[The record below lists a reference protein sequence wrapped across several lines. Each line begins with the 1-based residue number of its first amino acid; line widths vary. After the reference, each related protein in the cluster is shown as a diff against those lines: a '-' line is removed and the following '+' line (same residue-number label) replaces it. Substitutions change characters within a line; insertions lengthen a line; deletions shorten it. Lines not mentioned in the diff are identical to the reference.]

1 MESVLKYNLKDDL
14 PNGEL
19 DIKIKYREALLSRE
33 NSNNKEIKG
42 PWEFKFKASG
52 NTLVAKTTSVKLNK
66 YLKLDNG
73 QKVILN
79 EYRSNEVGTKIYYDV
94 KDKDEAYYIILRG
107 YDDLGNEDILISFI
121 NVVLKRTKKEP
132 IVEIEIVDNKQLTKE
147 LILDKTG
154 IIDVRAKTSK
164 GENIDIEV
172 QLTDQGNM
180 DKRTLFYWGK
190 MYLENIKQG
199 EDYRENDIER
209 WLMFLEKD
217 ISETTLKE
225 LMSLDTAIEKAEQKI
240 EYLSSD
246 EEAMRIYYER
256 ERSLHERANMISSAE
271 KRGKLEVAKN
281 LLDVLDD
288 EVIAEK
294 TGLDIEEIKSLRENK
309 YIDNKF
315 LLK

>member
-1 MESVLKYNLKDDL
+1 MRKVKPLNDFIFKKVF
-14 PNGEL
+14 GE
-19 DIKIKYREALLSRE
+19 K
-33 NSNNKEIKG
+33 
-42 PWEFKFKASG
+42 
-52 NTLVAKTTSVKLNK
+52 
-66 YLKLDNG
+66 
-73 QKVILN
+73 
-79 EYRSNEVGTKIYYDV
+79 
-94 KDKDEAYYIILRG
+94 
-107 YDDLGNEDILISFI
+107 GNEDILISFI
-121 NVVLKRTKKEP
+121 NAVLKRTKKEP
-132 IVEIEIVDNKQLTKE
+132 IVEVEIIDNKQLTKE

-199 EDYRENDIER
+199 QDYTSLEKVITINILDFEFLGTENYQSSFHLWEDIEKDYMLTDVVEIHFLELPKFRNKKNKDYRENDIER

-246 EEAMRIYYER
+246 EEAMKIYYER

-271 KRGKLEVAKN
+271 ERKSIENAINFLKLGVDVETVAKG
-281 LLDVLDD
+281 
-288 EVIAEK
+288 
-294 TGLDIEEIKSLRENK
+294 TGLSIEKIRELNS
-309 YIDNKF
+309 N
-315 LLK
+315 LG

>member
-1 MESVLKYNLKDDL
+1 MRKVKPLNDFIFKKLF
-14 PNGEL
+14 GE
-19 DIKIKYREALLSRE
+19 K
-33 NSNNKEIKG
+33 
-42 PWEFKFKASG
+42 
-52 NTLVAKTTSVKLNK
+52 
-66 YLKLDNG
+66 
-73 QKVILN
+73 
-79 EYRSNEVGTKIYYDV
+79 
-94 KDKDEAYYIILRG
+94 
-107 YDDLGNEDILISFI
+107 GNEDILISFI
-121 NVVLKRTKKEP
+121 NAVLKRTKKEP
-132 IVEIEIVDNKQLTKE
+132 IVEIEIIDNKQLTKE

-199 EDYRENDIER
+199 QDYTSLEKVITINILDSEFLGTENYQSSFHLWEDIEKDYMLTDVVEIHFLELPKFRKKKDKEYRENAIER

-217 ISETTLKE
+217 TPETTLKE

-246 EEAMRIYYER
+246 EETMRIYYER

-271 KRGKLEVAKN
+271 ERGKNDKAIEIAKN
-281 LLDVLDD
+281 LLDVLDN
-288 EVIAEK
+288 ETIAVK
-294 TGLDIEEIKSLRENK
+294 TGLSIEEVKELRDKN
-309 YIDNKF
+309 Y
-315 LLK
+315 

>member
-1 MESVLKYNLKDDL
+1 MRKVKPLNDFIFKKIF
-14 PNGEL
+14 GE
-19 DIKIKYREALLSRE
+19 K
-33 NSNNKEIKG
+33 
-42 PWEFKFKASG
+42 
-52 NTLVAKTTSVKLNK
+52 
-66 YLKLDNG
+66 
-73 QKVILN
+73 
-79 EYRSNEVGTKIYYDV
+79 
-94 KDKDEAYYIILRG
+94 
-107 YDDLGNEDILISFI
+107 GNEDILIAFI
-121 NVVLKRTKKEP
+121 NAVLKRTKKEQ
-132 IVEIEIVDNKQLTKE
+132 IVEVEIIDNKQLTKE

-199 EDYRENDIER
+199 QDYTSLEKVITINILDFEFLGTESYQSSFHLWEDIEKDYMLTDVVEIHFLELPKFRKKKDKDYRENAIER

-217 ISETTLKE
+217 TPETTLKE

-246 EEAMRIYYER
+246 EETMRIYYER

-271 KRGKLEVAKN
+271 ERGDLNRAKIAIRNMLSKGMSKELISEMLEVSID
-281 LLDVLDD
+281 LVE
-288 EVIAEK
+288 EVYK
-294 TGLDIEEIKSLRENK
+294 EN
-309 YIDNKF
+309 I
-315 LLK
+315 

>member
-1 MESVLKYNLKDDL
+1 MRKVKPLNDFIFKKVF
-14 PNGEL
+14 GE
-19 DIKIKYREALLSRE
+19 K
-33 NSNNKEIKG
+33 
-42 PWEFKFKASG
+42 
-52 NTLVAKTTSVKLNK
+52 
-66 YLKLDNG
+66 
-73 QKVILN
+73 
-79 EYRSNEVGTKIYYDV
+79 
-94 KDKDEAYYIILRG
+94 
-107 YDDLGNEDILISFI
+107 GNEDILISFI
-121 NVVLKRTKKEP
+121 NAVLKRTKKEK
-132 IVEIEIVDNKQLTKE
+132 IVELEIIDNKQLTKE

-199 EDYRENDIER
+199 QDYTSLEKVITINILDFEFLGTETYQSSFHLWEDIEKDYMLTDVVEIHFLELPKFRKKKDKDYRENDIER

-225 LMSLDTAIEKAEQKI
+225 LISLDTAIEKAEQKI

-271 KRGKLEVAKN
+271 ARGVEKGKLEIAKN
-281 LLDVLDD
+281 LLDMKISIEQIVL
-288 EVIAEK
+288 A
-294 TGLDIEEIKSLRENK
+294 TGLTEEEINK
-309 YIDNKF
+309 INI
-315 LLK
+315 

>member
-1 MESVLKYNLKDDL
+1 MRKVKPLNDFIFKKIF
-14 PNGEL
+14 GE
-19 DIKIKYREALLSRE
+19 K
-33 NSNNKEIKG
+33 
-42 PWEFKFKASG
+42 
-52 NTLVAKTTSVKLNK
+52 
-66 YLKLDNG
+66 
-73 QKVILN
+73 
-79 EYRSNEVGTKIYYDV
+79 
-94 KDKDEAYYIILRG
+94 
-107 YDDLGNEDILISFI
+107 GNEDILIAFI
-121 NVVLKRTKKEP
+121 NAVLKRTKKEQ
-132 IVEIEIVDNKQLTKE
+132 IVEVEIIDNKQLTKE

-199 EDYRENDIER
+199 QDYTSLEKVITINILDFEFLGTESYQSSFHLWEDIEKDYMLTDVVEIHFLELPKFRKKKDKDYRENAIER

-217 ISETTLKE
+217 TPETTLKE

-246 EEAMRIYYER
+246 EETMRIYYER

-271 KRGKLEVAKN
+271 ERGDLNRAKIAIRNMLSKGMTKELISEMLEVSIE
-281 LLDVLDD
+281 LVE
-288 EVIAEK
+288 EVYK
-294 TGLDIEEIKSLRENK
+294 EN
-309 YIDNKF
+309 I
-315 LLK
+315 

>member
-1 MESVLKYNLKDDL
+1 MRKVKPLNDFIFKKVF
-14 PNGEL
+14 GE
-19 DIKIKYREALLSRE
+19 K
-33 NSNNKEIKG
+33 
-42 PWEFKFKASG
+42 
-52 NTLVAKTTSVKLNK
+52 
-66 YLKLDNG
+66 
-73 QKVILN
+73 
-79 EYRSNEVGTKIYYDV
+79 
-94 KDKDEAYYIILRG
+94 
-107 YDDLGNEDILISFI
+107 GNEDILISFI
-121 NVVLKRTKKEP
+121 NAVLKRTKKEK
-132 IVEIEIVDNKQLTKE
+132 IVELEIIDNKQLTKE

-199 EDYRENDIER
+199 QDYTSLEKVITINILDFEFLGTESYQSSFHLWEDIEKDYMLTDVVEIHFLELPKFRKKKDKDYRENAIER

-217 ISETTLKE
+217 TPETTLKE

-246 EEAMRIYYER
+246 EETMRIYYER

-271 KRGKLEVAKN
+271 ERGDLNRAKIAIRNMLSKGMSKELISEMLEVSIE
-281 LLDVLDD
+281 LVE
-288 EVIAEK
+288 EVYK
-294 TGLDIEEIKSLRENK
+294 EN
-309 YIDNKF
+309 I
-315 LLK
+315 

>member
-1 MESVLKYNLKDDL
+1 MRKVKPLNDFIFKKIF
-14 PNGEL
+14 GE
-19 DIKIKYREALLSRE
+19 K
-33 NSNNKEIKG
+33 
-42 PWEFKFKASG
+42 
-52 NTLVAKTTSVKLNK
+52 
-66 YLKLDNG
+66 
-73 QKVILN
+73 
-79 EYRSNEVGTKIYYDV
+79 
-94 KDKDEAYYIILRG
+94 
-107 YDDLGNEDILISFI
+107 GNEDILISFI
-121 NVVLKRTKKEP
+121 NAVLKRTHKEP
-132 IVEIEIVDNKQLTKE
+132 IVEIEIIENKQLTKE

-199 EDYRENDIER
+199 QDYTSLEKVITINILDFEYMLTDVVEIHFLELPKFRSKKDKDYKENDIER

-225 LMSLDTAIEKAEQKI
+225 LISLDTAIEKAEQKI

-246 EEAMRIYYER
+246 EETMRIYYER

-271 KRGKLEVAKN
+271 IRAEKKAKLEIAEN
-281 LLDVLDD
+281 LLNILDN
-288 EVIAEK
+288 ETIAEK
-294 TGLDIEEIKSLRENK
+294 TGLDIEEIKELRDKN
-309 YIDNKF
+309 Y
-315 LLK
+315 

>member
-1 MESVLKYNLKDDL
+1 MRKVKPLNDFIFKKVF
-14 PNGEL
+14 GE
-19 DIKIKYREALLSRE
+19 K
-33 NSNNKEIKG
+33 
-42 PWEFKFKASG
+42 
-52 NTLVAKTTSVKLNK
+52 
-66 YLKLDNG
+66 
-73 QKVILN
+73 
-79 EYRSNEVGTKIYYDV
+79 
-94 KDKDEAYYIILRG
+94 
-107 YDDLGNEDILISFI
+107 GNEDILISFI
-121 NVVLKRTKKEP
+121 NAVLKRTQQEP
-132 IVEIEIVDNKQLTKE
+132 IVEVEIVDNKQLTKE

-199 EDYRENDIER
+199 QDYTSLEKVITINILDFEFLGTENYQSSFHLWEDIEKDYMLTDVVEIHFLELPKFRKKKNKDYRENDIER

-225 LMSLDTAIEKAEQKI
+225 LMSLDMAIEKAEQKI

-246 EEAMRIYYER
+246 EDAMRIYYER

-271 KRGKLEVAKN
+271 ERKAIEIAKN
-281 LLDVLDD
+281 LLNMNISVEQIVL
-288 EVIAEK
+288 A
-294 TGLDIEEIKSLRENK
+294 TGLTEEEIKKIR
-309 YIDNKF
+309 
-315 LLK
+315 

>member
-1 MESVLKYNLKDDL
+1 MRKVKPLNDFIFKKIF
-14 PNGEL
+14 GE
-19 DIKIKYREALLSRE
+19 K
-33 NSNNKEIKG
+33 
-42 PWEFKFKASG
+42 
-52 NTLVAKTTSVKLNK
+52 
-66 YLKLDNG
+66 
-73 QKVILN
+73 
-79 EYRSNEVGTKIYYDV
+79 
-94 KDKDEAYYIILRG
+94 
-107 YDDLGNEDILISFI
+107 GNEDILISFI
-121 NVVLKRTKKEP
+121 NAVIKRTKKEP
-132 IVEIEIVDNKQLTKE
+132 IVEVEIIDNKQLTKD

-199 EDYRENDIER
+199 QDYTSLEKVITINILDFEFLGTESYQSSFHLWEDVEKEYMLTDVVEIHFLELPKFRRKKDKDYRENDIER

-246 EEAMRIYYER
+246 KEAMRIYYER

-271 KRGKLEVAKN
+271 VRAEKKAKLEIANN

-288 EVIAEK
+288 ETISIK
-294 TGLDIEEIKSLRENK
+294 TGLNIEEIKSLRQN
-309 YIDNKF
+309 N
-315 LLK
+315 L

>member
-1 MESVLKYNLKDDL
+1 MRKVKPLNDFIFKKVF
-14 PNGEL
+14 GE
-19 DIKIKYREALLSRE
+19 K
-33 NSNNKEIKG
+33 
-42 PWEFKFKASG
+42 
-52 NTLVAKTTSVKLNK
+52 
-66 YLKLDNG
+66 
-73 QKVILN
+73 
-79 EYRSNEVGTKIYYDV
+79 
-94 KDKDEAYYIILRG
+94 
-107 YDDLGNEDILISFI
+107 GNEDILISFI
-121 NVVLKRTKKEP
+121 NAVLKRTKKEP
-132 IVEIEIVDNKQLTKE
+132 IVEVEIIDNKQLTKE
-147 LILDKTG
+147 LISDKTG

-199 EDYRENDIER
+199 QDYTNLQKVITINILDFEFLGTENYQSSFHLWEDIEKDYMLTDMVEIHFLELPKFRKKKDKDYRDNHIER

-225 LMSLDTAIEKAEQKI
+225 LISLDTAIGKAEQKI

-246 EEAMRIYYER
+246 EETMRIYYER

-281 LLDVLDD
+281 LLDILDN
-288 EVIAEK
+288 ETIALK
-294 TGLDIEEIKSLRENK
+294 TGLDIEEIKDLRVN
-309 YIDNKF
+309 NC
-315 LLK
+315 

>member
-1 MESVLKYNLKDDL
+1 MRKVKPLNDFIFKKVF
-14 PNGEL
+14 GE
-19 DIKIKYREALLSRE
+19 K
-33 NSNNKEIKG
+33 
-42 PWEFKFKASG
+42 
-52 NTLVAKTTSVKLNK
+52 
-66 YLKLDNG
+66 
-73 QKVILN
+73 
-79 EYRSNEVGTKIYYDV
+79 
-94 KDKDEAYYIILRG
+94 
-107 YDDLGNEDILISFI
+107 GNEDILIAFI
-121 NVVLKRTKKEP
+121 NAVLKRTKKEP
-132 IVEIEIVDNKQLTKE
+132 IVEVEIIENKQLTKE

-199 EDYRENDIER
+199 QDYTSLEKVITINILDFEFLGTENYQSSFYLWEDIEKDYMLTDVVEIHFLELPKFRNKKDKDYRENAIER

-271 KRGKLEVAKN
+271 ERKAVEIAKN
-281 LLDVLDD
+281 LLNMNIPV
-288 EVIAEK
+288 EQIALA
-294 TGLDIEEIKSLRENK
+294 TGLTEEEINK
-309 YIDNKF
+309 IR
-315 LLK
+315 